1 MVSSGAED
9 NEEQLFSMAEF
20 RKKQREKARQEVWK
34 YFEEKIKI
42 EKKKYYDFWRRRYF
56 IKSI

>member
-1 MVSSGAED
+1 MASSGTED